1 MATDGG
7 GTQSK
12 PFNSQNM
19 ICAYK
24 SSSNTCRHYSFT
36 RYEFQLFLFF
46 HIEQGGSFL
55 VKTSFQL
62 FFSSHFHLCVR
73 MCACVVNW
81 SEYFSK
87 MNTYCRIGSNLC
99 IVQHS
104 KFVIF
109 FIPFSFFSF
118 KIRVN
123 DSIYVHF
130 CHDVGIPAP

>member
-1 MATDGG
+1 MHINRRQIPVVITL
-7 GTQSK
+7 S
-12 PFNSQNM
+12 
-19 ICAYK
+19 
-24 SSSNTCRHYSFT
+24 
-36 RYEFQLFLFF
+36 RYQFQFLLFF

-99 IVQHS
+99 IVQHT

-109 FIPFSFFSF
+109 FIPFSFSF

-130 CHDVGIPAP
+130 CHDVGIPAPTEKDRLSVLTMSAHKQL